1 VNRLDYDLTME
12 IIKFFQLDKITAEK
26 IKEEVME
33 SVIQWAKVATNIGI
47 SRSEQQLMAS
57 AFNIYY

>member
-1 VNRLDYDLTME
+1 ME